1 MAEAVT
7 PRGRRNRS
15 TRAPTSFA
23 RISAWLTL
31 AANLGVLGGIA
42 LVILQ
47 LNQNERMIRA
57 QTRHD
62 IAMGIV
68 DQLRDTA
75 NNQQLAELG
84 VRGNAGAELTPAER
98 IQTQL
103 RYGAL
108 LRIWE
113 DEHYQYRM
121 GLYDD
126 EEFVHER
133 NNWKGVL
140 ASNRAARE
148 VWCRSNR
155 NYSAAF
161 AAEVNAL
168 LAPGACE
175 ATQR

>member
-1 MAEAVT
+1 MGDGA
-7 PRGRRNRS
+7 PRR
-15 TRAPTSFA
+15 TRDVKQPTTFDRVSG
-23 RISAWLTL
+23 WLTL
-31 AANLGVLGGIA
+31 AANLGVLGGIV

-75 NNQQLAELG
+75 NNAQLAELS
-84 VRGNAGAELTPAER
+84 VRANAGAELTPAER
-98 IQTQL
+98 FQSQL
-103 RYGAL
+103 RTGAL

-126 EEFVHER
+126 AEFVHER

-140 ASNRAARE
+140 AANRGLRE
-148 VWCRSNR
+148 VWCRNR
-155 NYSAAF
+155 DNYSAEF

-175 ATQR
+175 AAQQ